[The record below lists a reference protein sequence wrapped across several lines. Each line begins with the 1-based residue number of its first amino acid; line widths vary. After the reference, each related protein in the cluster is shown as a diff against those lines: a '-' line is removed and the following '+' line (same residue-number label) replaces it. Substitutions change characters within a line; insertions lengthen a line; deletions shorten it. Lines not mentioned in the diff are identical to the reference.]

1 MTDAELAAISER
13 VERATPG
20 PWYPIVT
27 DDELYQGA
35 VYVGR
40 EARGK
45 LSEVG
50 LYVDDG
56 RGKKLLVEGEID
68 DESVI
73 AITCLQF
80 PRLAYQDACDDN
92 ALFIAHARDDI
103 PRLLAEVRRLRALL
117 AQQP

>member
-13 VERATPG
+13 VQRATPG

-27 DDELYQGA
+27 DDERYQGA
-35 VYVGR
+35 VYVGLQ
-40 EARGK
+40 AHGK

-50 LYVDDG
+50 LYVDGG
-56 RGKKLLVEGEID
+56 RGKKLLVEGAID
-68 DESVI
+68 DESVV

-92 ALFIAHARDDI
+92 ALFIAHARDDM

-117 AQQP
+117 AQQA